1 MNNPIQSSSN
11 STCCGTSIGFV
22 NDICTDGICC
32 FMSIPRNQSHLGL
45 LKLFSLRR
53 NASYGVK
60 LLYTALNAKDII
72 YNPCKLLMFHLKERE
87 EANGN
92 AFQIIVRCGIF
103 GRKFR
108 PYTCKGFPDR
118 DNSFMHD
125 VSAPCPYNEYIA
137 PENYVKLKYIH
148 VFQLYFAINDKR
160 KLLGKIFPGHTAEET
175 RDRLNQCND
184 VVKVSALWG
193 EKPSEYFLLKIP
205 KITDILYVSQEHPRI
220 TSIQQAHPVWQGH
233 IETNLEKRYG
243 CKWQEYLDR
252 AIEEEKQL

>member
-22 NDICTDGICC
+22 NDVCADGICC

-45 LKLFSLRR
+45 LKPFFRRR

-60 LLYTALNAKDII
+60 LLYTALDAKDII
-72 YNPCKLLMFHLKERE
+72 YNPCKLLMFHLKETE
-87 EANGN
+87 GANGN

-103 GRKFR
+103 GKKYR
-108 PYTCKGFPDR
+108 PYTCKGFPDA

-125 VSAPCPYNEYIA
+125 VLAPCPYNEYIA
-137 PENYVKLKYIH
+137 PENYVKLNHTH
-148 VFQLYFAINDKR
+148 VFQLYFAIKNNQII
-160 KLLGKIFPGHTAEET
+160 LGKIFPGHTADEV

-184 VVKVSALWG
+184 VVKVSAIWG

-220 TSIQQAHPVWQGH
+220 TSVQQAHPVWQGH
-233 IETNLEKRYG
+233 IETKLEKHYG
-243 CKWQEYLDR
+243 HKWQEYLDR
-252 AIEEEKQL
+252 AIENEKL